1 MSSSLFVISN
11 NNRQFISTRLYKHQ
25 KYTFTIERI
34 NTNKSPFHQSLIQP
48 KYSRNKKSAG
58 EHFLPSNFKQS
69 ISTST
74 LLPSPACYHNWSPT
88 LLERKDRRNSAFR
101 RDWRNI
107 GSEIIFNKR
116 RNLAPISFVPSS
128 SLYLNH
134 VATLQLS
141 SSFVKSRQKMLETR

>member
-1 MSSSLFVISN
+1 MQENIFCQAISSSPFLLLHFYHHQLVI
-11 NNRQFISTRLYKHQ
+11 ITGVLHCWKEKIDETRRS
-25 KYTFTIERI
+25 ED
-34 NTNKSPFHQSLIQP
+34 SPH
-48 KYSRNKKSAG
+48 
-58 EHFLPSNFKQS
+58 
-69 ISTST
+69 
-74 LLPSPACYHNWSPT
+74 
-88 LLERKDRRNSAFR
+88 R

-141 SSFVKSRQKMLETR
+141 SSFVKSRQRMLETRWKENKIFISNFSTYRQYLEYLNFPKKKEKKEKWKSNYIHHTKN